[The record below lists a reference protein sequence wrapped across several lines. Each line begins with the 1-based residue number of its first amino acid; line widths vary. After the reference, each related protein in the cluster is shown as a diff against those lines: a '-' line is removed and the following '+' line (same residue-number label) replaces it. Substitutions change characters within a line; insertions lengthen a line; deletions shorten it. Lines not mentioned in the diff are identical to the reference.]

1 MDEFE
6 KLAEKSLDGSAK
18 LRVFLFSSSDL
29 DLAGMVHSGEVQDS
43 GQKYMEAVNGLI
55 SDVGIASV
63 SSNPH
68 SDVNGGSEVLD
79 NVVVSHVEPPGIR
92 FGMSEL
98 EQEPIIPVN
107 FQPAGTYYLQAPAH
121 FSAKPNNNMV
131 QTSLLQPQGFNVYPH
146 GAPVIPEGWV
156 GQQQQDYI

>member
-43 GQKYMEAVNGLI
+43 GQKYVEAVNGLI

-68 SDVNGGSEVLD
+68 SDINGGSEVLD
-79 NVVVSHVEPPGIR
+79 VVSHVEPPGIQ

-98 EQEPIIPVN
+98 EQEPIVR
-107 FQPAGTYYLQAPAH
+107 
-121 FSAKPNNNMV
+121 
-131 QTSLLQPQGFNVYPH
+131 
-146 GAPVIPEGWV
+146 
-156 GQQQQDYI
+156 